1 LTKKINSILIAN
13 RGEIALRV
21 IRACKELGIKS
32 VSIFSDEDVRS
43 VHVKRA
49 DKAYHV
55 GPASPAQSYLNMN
68 KIIEIAI
75 SSGVDAIHP
84 GYGFLSE
91 NESFAGLCEK
101 NNIIFIGP
109 KSHAMELTG
118 DKMKCKEIMKRA
130 HVPTVPGS
138 EGVIEDV
145 EKALQIAEEAK
156 YPVLLKSA
164 FGGGGRG
171 IRLARNEKELKQEF
185 EMASAESKA
194 AFGKAALFVEKF
206 LEKIRHIEFQLV
218 RDSFGN
224 TRHLF
229 ERECSIQRRHQKLIE
244 MSPSPIMTPQK
255 REEVGEIAKRAAEAV
270 DYLNAGTAEFLCDPE
285 GNFYFIEVNS
295 RLQVEHPVT
304 ELVTGLDLVKLQI
317 SIANG
322 EEIPFKQQDLK
333 LNGCA
338 IECRIN
344 AEDPLYDF
352 APSVGKVPDCNL
364 PYGPGIRVD
373 TYLYPG
379 CTVSGFYDSLV
390 AKLISWGST
399 FEESRRRMRNALDEF
414 TIEGINTTIPL
425 YKTIMNEEHFIKG
438 DLSTDYL
445 DRFSIIDK
453 MSNEISN
460 RFNNKEGGASGI
472 LPAIASV
479 VLHSEFIKRNA
490 VGQTSGIATN
500 AAASSSSSPMHVGNT
515 GGGNPVPGTNGRSS
529 NWKFDGVNC

>member
-1 LTKKINSILIAN
+1 MTKQISSILIAN
-13 RGEIALRV
+13 RGEIALRI
-21 IRACKELGIKS
+21 IRACRELDIKS
-32 VSIFSDEDVRS
+32 VSIYSDEDTRS
-43 VHVKRA
+43 IHVKRA
-49 DKAYHV
+49 DAAYHI
-55 GPASPAQSYLNMN
+55 GPAAPAQSYLNMN
-68 KIIEIAI
+68 RIIDVAI
-75 SSGVDAIHP
+75 SAGVDAIHP

-91 NESFAGLCEK
+91 NETFAELCEK

-109 KSHAMELTG
+109 KSVAMDLTG
-118 DKMKCKEIMKRA
+118 DKMKCKRIMKEA
-130 HVPTVPGS
+130 EVPTVPGS

-145 EKALQIAEEAK
+145 EKAVQIANDAK

-171 IRLARNEKELKQEF
+171 IRLAKDEKELRQEF

-206 LEKIRHIEFQLV
+206 LERIRHIEFQLI
-218 RDSFGN
+218 RDSHGN

-244 MSPSPIMTPQK
+244 MSPSPIMTTEK
-255 REEVGEIAKRAAEAV
+255 RNEIGEIAKRAADAV

-285 GNFYFIEVNS
+285 GNFYFIEINS

-322 EEIPFKQQDLK
+322 EKIPFKQNDLK
-333 LNGCA
+333 LNGSA

-344 AEDPLYDF
+344 AEDPFFDF
-352 APSVGKVPDCNL
+352 APSVGKVPYCNL

-379 CTVSGFYDSLV
+379 CTVSGFYDSLT

-399 FEESRRRMRNALDEF
+399 FDESRRRMRNALDEF
-414 TIEGINTTIPL
+414 VIEGINTTIPL
-425 YKTIMNEEHFIKG
+425 YRTIMDDKYFISG
-438 DLSTDYL
+438 ELSTDYL
-445 DRFSIIDK
+445 DRYSIIQK
-453 MSNEISN
+453 MKDEQKS
-460 RFNNKEGGASGI
+460 FNSDLHKRL
-472 LPAIASV
+472 LPAISSAI
-479 VLHSEFIKRNA
+479 LQSEYIKKSNNT
-490 VGQTSGIATN
+490 QYD
-500 AAASSSSSPMHVGNT
+500 SSKS
-515 GGGNPVPGTNGRSS
+515 
-529 NWKFDGVNC
+529 WKFGGLNS

>member
-1 LTKKINSILIAN
+1 MNLPKKISSILIAN
-13 RGEIALRV
+13 RGEIALRI
-21 IRACKELGIKS
+21 IRACKELDIKS
-32 VSIFSDEDVRS
+32 VSVYSDEDVRS
-43 VHVKRA
+43 IHVKKA
-49 DKAYHV
+49 DESYHV
-55 GPASPAQSYLNMN
+55 GPASPSQSYLNIN

-91 NESFAGLCEK
+91 NETFADACEK
-101 NNIIFIGP
+101 NDIVFIGP
-109 KSHAMELTG
+109 KSRAMELTG
-118 DKMKCKEIMKRA
+118 DKMKCKKIMRGA
-130 HVPTVPGS
+130 DVPTVPGS
-138 EGVIEDV
+138 DGVVDDI
-145 EKALQIAEEAK
+145 EKAVDIASDAG

-171 IRLARNEKELKQEF
+171 IRLARNEKELRQEF

-206 LEKIRHIEFQLV
+206 LEKIRHIEFQLF

-244 MSPSPIMTPQK
+244 MSPSPIMTVNK
-255 REEVGEIAKRAAEAV
+255 RHEVGEIAKRAAEAV
-270 DYLNAGTAEFLCDPE
+270 DYLNAGTAEFLCDPQ
-285 GNFYFIEVNS
+285 GNFYFIEINS

-322 EEIPFKQQDLK
+322 EEIPFKQEDLK

-344 AEDPLYDF
+344 AEDPIYDF

-399 FEESRRRMRNALDEF
+399 FDESRRRMRNALNEF

-425 YKTIMNEEHFIKG
+425 YKTIMNDDNFING
-438 DLSTDYL
+438 NLSTDYL
-445 DRFSIIDK
+445 DRFSIIEK
-453 MSNEISN
+453 MKNEIKINSSN
-460 RFNNKEGGASGI
+460 MEKKV
-472 LPAIASV
+472 LPAAVSALLQTNFVKRKNVQINSV
-479 VLHSEFIKRNA
+479 CN
-490 VGQTSGIATN
+490 
-500 AAASSSSSPMHVGNT
+500 
-515 GGGNPVPGTNGRSS
+515 
-529 NWKFDGVNC
+529 NWKFGGVV

>member
-1 LTKKINSILIAN
+1 MTKQISSILIAN
-13 RGEIALRV
+13 RGEIALRI
-21 IRACKELGIKS
+21 IRACRELDIKS
-32 VSIFSDEDVRS
+32 VSIYSDEDTRS
-43 VHVKRA
+43 IHVKRA
-49 DKAYHV
+49 DAAYHI
-55 GPASPAQSYLNMN
+55 GPAAPAQSYLNMN
-68 KIIEIAI
+68 RIIDVAV
-75 SSGVDAIHP
+75 SAGVDAIHP

-91 NESFAGLCEK
+91 NETFAELCEK

-109 KSHAMELTG
+109 KSVAMDLTG
-118 DKMKCKEIMKRA
+118 DKMKCKRIMKEA
-130 HVPTVPGS
+130 EVPTVPGS

-145 EKALQIAEEAK
+145 EKAVQIANDAK

-171 IRLARNEKELKQEF
+171 IRLAKDEKELRQEF

-206 LEKIRHIEFQLV
+206 LEKIRHIEFQLI
-218 RDSFGN
+218 RDSHGN

-244 MSPSPIMTPQK
+244 MSPSPIMTTEK
-255 REEVGEIAKRAAEAV
+255 RDEIGEIAKRAADAV

-285 GNFYFIEVNS
+285 GNFYFIEINS

-322 EEIPFKQQDLK
+322 EKIPFKQNDLK
-333 LNGCA
+333 LSGSA

-344 AEDPLYDF
+344 AEDPFYDF
-352 APSVGKVPDCNL
+352 APSVGKVPYCNL

-379 CTVSGFYDSLV
+379 CTVSGFYDSLT

-399 FEESRRRMRNALDEF
+399 FDESRRRMRNALDEF
-414 TIEGINTTIPL
+414 VIEGINTTIPL
-425 YKTIMNEEHFIKG
+425 YKTIMDDKYFISG
-438 DLSTDYL
+438 ELSTDYL
-445 DRFSIIDK
+445 DRYSIIQK
-453 MSNEISN
+453 MKDEQKS
-460 RFNNKEGGASGI
+460 FNSDLHKRL
-472 LPAIASV
+472 LPAVSSAI
-479 VLHSEFIKRNA
+479 LQSEYIKKSN
-490 VGQTSGIATN
+490 
-500 AAASSSSSPMHVGNT
+500 NT
-515 GGGNPVPGTNGRSS
+515 QFNSS
-529 NWKFDGVNC
+529 NSWKFGGLNS